1 MCAPTSPTSRATARV
16 RSGSARR
23 APLLAATRHCAAAG
37 LVNRRVSVPRLLAD
51 ARFYSH
57 ALLDAE
63 VAKLATATAA
73 PSERGSAPAA
83 SVSSWSLAELAN
95 ALDVHH
101 RRYGAGSRGVW
112 RDVIQMVQTNTLA
125 DVRRRAR
132 SESSRGAQPAA
143 DDAEANNGDGDGD
156 GEGDG
161 AVGDEMALA
170 NQLAR
175 ELLAGGAPVAS
186 GDGDAGNAG
195 ALVESL
201 FRRVLLNSLN
211 AAGGGD
217 GAEEGGEGDE
227 DEHDDDDD
235 DDDDDENDD
244 DDDEDLSDSLDEEE
258 EEDGGAEFGFDGGA
272 RRSNARG
279 NGAFD
284 VPLEAISCDHVGGAL
299 VAVQKSSAAAS
310 GAAATSTTT
319 AAATSS
325 STTSTATTTA
335 AAESTAGSSVSVV
348 KSGRAFAALKSVPLP
363 TLQFTFAAARI
374 FNAQLCVLMQLLDFS
389 NVSADELVGDA
400 PAASEA
406 DASSNAAAAVVSV
419 PSTPVGGE
427 SATPMAADEPAV
439 SASQSEMPPPP
450 RATATD
456 ASSSISLVRA
466 VYDVKDVIFSD
477 TKSTLWQRALQLTA
491 GGGPGQRMQY
501 VSITVNRHKARKAA
515 ERVEEARAAG
525 DMSPASASTV
535 LRSAFGQ
542 AFKQLHFQP
551 PHFLRT
557 LPGHRAFGVEY
568 EGEGGTDAGGLFR
581 DLLSHVCRELQ
592 SPSVPLLVPTPN
604 ARGQVGDAQDCWV
617 PAASASSPVFLA
629 MYAFIGKLMGL
640 AVRGQHILNLD
651 LPPLV
656 WRVLVGEQLSLADLR
671 AVDVH
676 GAAAIEAVSTA
687 AARGAT
693 DDESFAELAQA
704 PTWSVT
710 LCDGSVRELRTNCAK
725 QPVAFE
731 ERRAWLRAARRV
743 RLQDEWAPACN
754 ALRRGLAA
762 VVPLSLLSFLSAAE
776 LERQVCGEREV
787 DLALLRRQTRYSR
800 LRADSQL
807 VRWFWR
813 ALESYDQK
821 QRESFLRFAWGRS
834 RLPLR
839 ADEFTHHFVLTAA
852 HGNDKT
858 LPSSHTCFFQ
868 LDLPE
873 YSSYEILRERLLYA
887 CEHGQAIDTDHGNI
901 RVWDDRHDDED
912 DGEDEAE
919 VMRKLQREGM
929 AEDRNA
935 NNGGDDDDGN
945 N

>member
-1 MCAPTSPTSRATARV
+1 M
-16 RSGSARR
+16 RSM
-23 APLLAATRHCAAAG
+23 
-37 LVNRRVSVPRLLAD
+37 
-51 ARFYSH
+51 
-57 ALLDAE
+57 
-63 VAKLATATAA
+63 
-73 PSERGSAPAA
+73 
-83 SVSSWSLAELAN
+83 ELASE
-95 ALDVHH
+95 L
-101 RRYGAGSRGVW
+101 
-112 RDVIQMVQTNTLA
+112 
-125 DVRRRAR
+125 VR
-132 SESSRGAQPAA
+132 Q
-143 DDAEANNGDGDGD
+143 
-156 GEGDG
+156 
-161 AVGDEMALA
+161 VL
-170 NQLAR
+170 
-175 ELLAGGAPVAS
+175 PVAS
-186 GDGDAGNAG
+186 GDSDSDAG
-195 ALVESL
+195 ALA
-201 FRRVLLNSLN
+201 RALLQRIT
-211 AAGGGD
+211 AAAELGGD
-217 GAEEGGEGDE
+217 GHADDE
-227 DEHDDDDD
+227 EHDDDDD
-235 DDDDDENDD
+235 DGDGDDDGEGVDEGDGEEDD
-244 DDDEDLSDSLDEEE
+244 EDGGDDEEHDDDEDLSDSIDEDD
-258 EEDGGAEFGFDGGA
+258 EDDGGAGAEFGFDGGA
-272 RRSNARG
+272 RRSNVRG

-284 VPLEAISCDHVGGAL
+284 VPLEAISCDHIGGAL
-299 VAVQKSSAAAS
+299 VAVAKSSAAT
-310 GAAATSTTT
+310 AAASTTAAASSSSSTTT
-319 AAATSS
+319 AAA
-325 STTSTATTTA
+325 STTTATTATA
-335 AAESTAGSSVSVV
+335 TAAESSAGSSVSVV
-348 KSGRAFAALKSVPLP
+348 KSGRAFTALKSVPLS

-400 PAASEA
+400 PASVGESDAPPPSVAAS
-406 DASSNAAAAVVSV
+406 
-419 PSTPVGGE
+419 GGGD
-427 SATPMAADEPAV
+427 SATPMATDEPAV
-439 SASQSEMPPPP
+439 TASQSEMPPPP
-450 RATATD
+450 RAA
-456 ASSSISLVRA
+456 AAGGAESAAASSISLVRA

-525 DMSPASASTV
+525 DMSPASASAV

-592 SPSVPLLVPTPN
+592 SPAVPLLVPTPN

-617 PAASASSPVFLA
+617 PAASAASPVFLA
-629 MYAFIGKLMGL
+629 MYAFVGKLMGL

-656 WRVLVGEQLSLADLR
+656 WRALVGEQLSLADLR

-676 GAAAIEAVSTA
+676 GAAAIEAVATA

-710 LCDGSVRELRTNCAK
+710 LCDGSVRELRASGAR
-725 QPVAFE
+725 QHVAFD
-731 ERRAWLRAARRV
+731 ERRAWLRAARRA
-743 RLQDEWAPACN
+743 RLVDEWAPACN

-800 LRADSQL
+800 LRAESQL

-852 HGNDKT
+852 PGNDKT

-901 RVWDDRHDDED
+901 RVWDDRAGDDED
-912 DGEDEAE
+912 DEAEAE
-919 VMRKLQREGM
+919 VLRKIGTTS
-929 AEDRNA
+929 
-935 NNGGDDDDGN
+935 
-945 N
+945 